1 MDGFFVEIAKIIIAI
16 VLVFIAIHLICV
28 NSVICVVFGL
38 VLDLIALLV
47 LGYDPYSK
55 TIWNIRIKK

>member
-28 NSVICVVFGL
+28 NSVVCVVFGL
-38 VLDLIALLV
+38 VLDLVALLV

>member
-28 NSVICVVFGL
+28 NSVVCVVFGL

>member
-28 NSVICVVFGL
+28 NSVVCVVFGL
-38 VLDLIALLV
+38 VLDLIAFLV

>member
-1 MDGFFVEIAKIIIAI
+1 MNGFFIEIAKIIIAI
-16 VLVFIAIHLICV
+16 ALIFIAIHLIFI
-28 NSVICVVFGL
+28 NSVVCVVFGL
-38 VLDLIALLV
+38 VLDLVALLV

>member
-1 MDGFFVEIAKIIIAI
+1 MDEFFVEIAKIIIAI
-16 VLVFIAIHLICV
+16 ILVLIAIHLICA
-28 NSVICVVFGL
+28 NSVVCVVFGL
-38 VLDLIALLV
+38 VLDLVALLV

>member
-1 MDGFFVEIAKIIIAI
+1 MDGFFVEIAKIIVAI
-16 VLVFIAIHLICV
+16 VLIFIAIHLIYID
-28 NSVICVVFGL
+28 SVVCVVFGL
-38 VLDLIALLV
+38 VLDLIAFLV

>member
-1 MDGFFVEIAKIIIAI
+1 MDGFFIEIAKIIIAI
-16 VLVFIAIHLICV
+16 ILIFLSIHLVCTGSTFCVVLGLVFD
-28 NSVICVVFGL
+28 L
-38 VLDLIALLV
+38 VALLV

>member
-28 NSVICVVFGL
+28 SSVVCVVFGL